1 MWDINKIADI
11 SPLAIQKRLPFA
23 ASTSEVHNFIGN
35 FTLTP
40 SALPTTIRSKFIMQ
54 ALLKELLIAEKTN
67 YAEGKVTIPEYIKRV
82 SASPVESCLMM
93 LDGTVLAD
101 YTLIQDNNKD
111 IAVSIQIHPSH
122 ESIAGTC
129 TLDFGLNEK
138 QSIHLKSQRLLHIPT
153 PTAQSL
159 HITLDIQQGITACR
173 QNVALHIP
181 HTPVGLIIDTRDND
195 ILIKSTIEK
204 SKEYI
209 LDWLQTFDIT
219 VSEN

>member
-23 ASTSEVHNFIGN
+23 ASISEVHNFIGN

-40 SALPTTIRSKFIMQ
+40 SALPTTIRSKFLMQ
-54 ALLKELLIAEKTN
+54 ALIKELLIVEKTV
-67 YAEGKVTIPEYIKRV
+67 YKEGKVLVPDYIKRI

-93 LDGTVLAD
+93 LDGTVMSD
-101 YTLIQDNNKD
+101 YTVIQDNNED
-111 IAVSIQIHPSH
+111 IAVCIQIHPH
-122 ESIAGTC
+122 QQTITGTC
-129 TLDFGLNEK
+129 SLDFGLNEK

-153 PTAQSL
+153 PTAQPL
-159 HITLDIQQGITACR
+159 HIILDIQQGITACR
-173 QNVALHIP
+173 KNVALHIP
-181 HTPVGLIIDTRDND
+181 YTPVGLIIDTRDND

-219 VSEN
+219 VSES